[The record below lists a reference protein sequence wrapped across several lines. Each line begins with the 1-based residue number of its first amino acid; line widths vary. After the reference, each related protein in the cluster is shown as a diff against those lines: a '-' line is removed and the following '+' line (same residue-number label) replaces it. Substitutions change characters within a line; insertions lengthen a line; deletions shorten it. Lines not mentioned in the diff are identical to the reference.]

1 MDDCKRTLQGEV
13 TLVLV
18 GIESD
23 RGDSALDPFNLEDL
37 VLQGLSKAWI
47 FSTST
52 AATTSY
58 ASNLL
63 RVDYFQ
69 QFHEGV
75 CDF

>member
-1 MDDCKRTLQGEV
+1 MD
-13 TLVLV
+13 
-18 GIESD
+18 I
-23 RGDSALDPFNLEDL
+23 LDVNGCDNIIP
-37 VLQGLSKAWI
+37 
-47 FSTST
+47 
-52 AATTSY
+52 